1 MNPVAREA
9 YSVKFQMVLAIIPVV
24 DLWAAYRIE
33 RLRFWILF
41 WIGIVMVGMVLGMIG
56 DPVIETVLGLLIGIP
71 AALFLMRYFT
81 IDWNKKIEEE
91 IRQDSEK
98 KKFEQEEMKE
108 EQHQLDLKENYESD
122 EEYEE
127 SKD

>member
-1 MNPVAREA
+1 MNPVAREV

-108 EQHQLDLKENYESD
+108 EQHQLDLKKNYESD

>member
-1 MNPVAREA
+1 
-9 YSVKFQMVLAIIPVV
+9 
-24 DLWAAYRIE
+24 
-33 RLRFWILF
+33 
-41 WIGIVMVGMVLGMIG
+41 MVLGMIG

-71 AALFLMRYFT
+71 TALFLMRYFT

-91 IRQDSEK
+91 IRKDSEK

>member
-1 MNPVAREA
+1 MNPVAREV

-33 RLRFWILF
+33 KLRFWILF

-108 EQHQLDLKENYESD
+108 EQHQLDLKKNYESD

>member
-1 MNPVAREA
+1 MNPVAREV
-9 YSVKFQMVLAIIPVV
+9 YSVKFQMILAIIPVV

-33 RLRFWILF
+33 KLRFWILF

-91 IRQDSEK
+91 IRKDSEK

>member
-1 MNPVAREA
+1 MNPVAREV

-41 WIGIVMVGMVLGMIG
+41 WIGIVMVGMVLGVIG
-56 DPVIETVLGLLIGIP
+56 DPVIETILGLLIGIP

-108 EQHQLDLKENYESD
+108 EQHQLDLKENYEAD

>member
-41 WIGIVMVGMVLGMIG
+41 WIGIVMVGMVLGVIG

-108 EQHQLDLKENYESD
+108 EQHQLDLKENYEAD
-122 EEYEE
+122 EKYED

>member
-1 MNPVAREA
+1 MNPVAREV

-33 RLRFWILF
+33 RLQLWILF
-41 WIGIVMVGMVLGMIG
+41 WIGIVMVGMVLGVIG

-108 EQHQLDLKENYESD
+108 EQHQLDLKENYEAD

>member
-1 MNPVAREA
+1 MNPVAREV

-41 WIGIVMVGMVLGMIG
+41 WIGIVMVGMVLGVIG

-71 AALFLMRYFT
+71 TALFLMRYFT

-108 EQHQLDLKENYESD
+108 EQHQLDLKENYEAD

>member
-1 MNPVAREA
+1 MNPVAREV

>member
-1 MNPVAREA
+1 MNPVAREV
-9 YSVKFQMVLAIIPVV
+9 YSVKFQMILAIIPVV

-33 RLRFWILF
+33 KLRFWILF
-41 WIGIVMVGMVLGMIG
+41 WIGIVMVGMVLGVIG

-91 IRQDSEK
+91 IRKDSEK

>member
-1 MNPVAREA
+1 MNPLAREV
-9 YSVKFQMVLAIIPVV
+9 YSVKFQMILAIIPVV

-33 RLRFWILF
+33 KLRFWILF
-41 WIGIVMVGMVLGMIG
+41 WIGIVMVGIVLGVIG

-91 IRQDSEK
+91 IRKDSEK